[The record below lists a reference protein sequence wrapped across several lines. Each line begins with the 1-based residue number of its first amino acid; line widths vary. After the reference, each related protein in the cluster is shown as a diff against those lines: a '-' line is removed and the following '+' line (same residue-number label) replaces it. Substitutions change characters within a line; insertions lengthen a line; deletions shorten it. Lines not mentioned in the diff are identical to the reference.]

1 MTYKDFMIRFF
12 MDLAIL
18 FLAIFILLEPHF
30 KQFFAVLFAAAIMFL
45 ADFIYCKIRHQ
56 DWVPGKAARKAKE
69 EEYQRR
75 YDERKAK
82 KAK

>member
-18 FLAIFILLEPHF
+18 FLAIFVLLELHL

-45 ADFIYCKIRHQ
+45 GDFIYCKIRHQ

-69 EEYQRR
+69 EEYQRKW
-75 YDERKAK
+75 DLLKP
-82 KAK
+82 